1 MKQYLEYKTTERHE
15 IQYLKSKMVILLK
28 SHQHVEEI

>member
-1 MKQYLEYKTTERHE
+1 MKQYLGYKTERHE

-28 SHQHVEEI
+28 SHQHAEEI